1 MEKHFNSFTIYFIKK
16 LNEYSLF
23 SLGDLK
29 FISFIE
35 ENSINI
41 KAFDDMSNCNYSS
54 ETKYLYLIDDI
65 KKKTIFDY
73 FHNNTW
79 TELVE
84 NVQLN
89 FYIRKQ
95 FKNNFTNIPSKKL
108 IKLVMYSFKN
118 IFETNISK
126 IILQFLS
133 TTSNNYLLYCISK
146 WLEQE
151 KINPDFILHYLDE
164 EEQSLLKSFY
174 NKENDIEM
182 YLMNYNKV
190 KFPLFLKN
198 ETKNENFMI
207 SNEPIYYKGSKIYSL
222 ASLYDGIGSY
232 VILSVS
238 LSEDNQLKPFFF
250 RLDGGSNGYDR
261 ELNENYFKHFIPPK
275 NKMLSLSE
283 VFQIIQNNTFQQHL
297 IIP

>member
-164 EEQSLLKSFY
+164 EEQSLLK
-174 NKENDIEM
+174 
-182 YLMNYNKV
+182 
-190 KFPLFLKN
+190 
-198 ETKNENFMI
+198 
-207 SNEPIYYKGSKIYSL
+207 
-222 ASLYDGIGSY
+222 
-232 VILSVS
+232 
-238 LSEDNQLKPFFF
+238 
-250 RLDGGSNGYDR
+250 
-261 ELNENYFKHFIPPK
+261 
-275 NKMLSLSE
+275 
-283 VFQIIQNNTFQQHL
+283 
-297 IIP
+297 

>member
-1 MEKHFNSFTIYFIKK
+1 MEENLNFFTIYFIKK
-16 LNEYSLF
+16 LNEYASLD
-23 SLGDLK
+23 DLK
-29 FISFIE
+29 FISFID

-41 KAFDDMSNCNYSS
+41 KALDDISNYSS
-54 ETKYLYLIDDI
+54 ENKYLYLIDDI

-108 IKLVMYSFKN
+108 MKLIIYSFKN
-118 IFETNISK
+118 IFETNISE

-151 KINPDFILHYLDE
+151 KINPDFILSYLDE
-164 EEQSLLKSFY
+164 DEAILLNSFY
-174 NKENDIEM
+174 NKENDIEI

-198 ETKNENFMI
+198 ENFMI
-207 SNEPIYYKGSKIYSL
+207 SNEPTYYKGSKIYSL
-222 ASLYDGIGSY
+222 ASLYDGMGYYIT
-232 VILSVS
+232 LSVS
-238 LSEDNQLKPFFF
+238 LSKDNKSKPFFF

-261 ELNENYFKHFIPPK
+261 EFNENYFKHFIPPK
-275 NKMLSLSE
+275 NKMLSLLE
-283 VFQIIQNNTFQQHL
+283 VFQIIQNNTFQQYL

>member
-1 MEKHFNSFTIYFIKK
+1 MEKHFNSFTIYFKKK

-23 SLGDLK
+23 SFCDLK

-41 KAFDDMSNCNYSS
+41 KALDDISNYSS

-95 FKNNFTNIPSKKL
+95 FKNNFTNIYIPSKKL
-108 IKLVMYSFKN
+108 MKLIIYSFKN
-118 IFETNISK
+118 IFETDMSE

-133 TTSNNYLLYCISK
+133 TT
-146 WLEQE
+146 
-151 KINPDFILHYLDE
+151 
-164 EEQSLLKSFY
+164 
-174 NKENDIEM
+174 
-182 YLMNYNKV
+182 
-190 KFPLFLKN
+190 
-198 ETKNENFMI
+198 
-207 SNEPIYYKGSKIYSL
+207 
-222 ASLYDGIGSY
+222 
-232 VILSVS
+232 
-238 LSEDNQLKPFFF
+238 
-250 RLDGGSNGYDR
+250 
-261 ELNENYFKHFIPPK
+261 
-275 NKMLSLSE
+275 
-283 VFQIIQNNTFQQHL
+283 
-297 IIP
+297 